1 MPSSSSSSKAR
12 DEAAAPGSGPRLRA
26 VPAVSRA
33 VAIMRLLGRSP
44 NPLGVKAI
52 AQSLGMVTS
61 TCLHIVRVLVEE
73 GLLKVDENTKRYS
86 LGSGLLSLARSALQ
100 TNSFSAIVQPVLDR
114 IAVKWGVTAIAS
126 EVNDLDHMIVVALS
140 KSQAPFRLHV
150 DVGSRFPAL
159 ISATGRL
166 AAAFSR
172 SPWPRIEQRFRA
184 LRWESPP
191 DFESWKAEVERARE
205 QKFSIDVGNYISG
218 VTLVAA
224 PVFDVK
230 NRISHSLTAAGMG
243 HGMDEKWGREIAVD
257 LLREAEAL
265 SEMSVSSK

>member
-1 MPSSSSSSKAR
+1 MPPA
-12 DEAAAPGSGPRLRA
+12 GPNDDVPDTGKGRRVRP

-33 VAIMRLLGRSP
+33 VAILRLLGRSP
-44 NPLGVKAI
+44 NPMGVKAI
-52 AQSLGMVTS
+52 AESLGLVTS
-61 TCLHIVRVLVEE
+61 TCLHILRVLVEE
-73 GLLKVDENTKRYS
+73 GLVKVDESTKRYS

-100 TNSFSAIVQPVLDR
+100 TNTFPAIVQPALDR
-114 IAVKWGVTAIAS
+114 IAAKWGVTAIAA
-126 EVNDLDHMIVVALS
+126 EVSDLDHMVVVALS

-172 SPWPRIEQRFRA
+172 TPWHRIEKRFRS

-191 DFESWKAEVERARE
+191 DFESWKAEVEQARARR
-205 QKFSIDVGNYISG
+205 FSIDVGNYISG

-224 PVFDVK
+224 PVFDAR
-230 NRISHSLTAAGMG
+230 NRISHSLTAAGVANQ
-243 HGMDEKWGREIAVD
+243 MDEAWGEMIAKD
-257 LLREAEAL
+257 LLREAEELTRASL
-265 SEMSVSSK
+265 SLN